1 LFVDDEP
8 AVVDELVD
16 LDVAGDAQL
25 TSWPGF
31 LTLTPYAA
39 E

>member
-1 LFVDDEP
+1 VSRPVCGLFVDDEP

-25 TSWPGF
+25 TSWPG
-31 LTLTPYAA
+31 
-39 E
+39 